1 MIRQPAV
8 ALEHLFQCCLSWLRF
23 GNQAPCRFFGGAVT
37 ESLASSHEVSSLTEP
52 LLEEAWDEPGDVA
65 QLVEHYNL
73 ETKVAGRTSG
83 TTLFVVESKRRDGRL
98 VDCDPD
104 QQFKLFLVASSVVRL
119 FIEKSFIV
127 WRNLCLIPQHVVIS
141 MQWLHN
147 QVVTHAILRWHT
159 WTLRFRCQSFSWAM
173 ELQGFWRRTSTL
185 PWKGKESKAIAFGS
199 WLDVSLL
206 TAFVALRCFEHVAT
220 FSFHG

>member
-141 MQWLHN
+141 TQWLHN
-147 QVVTHAILRWHT
+147 QVVTHAILRRHT
-159 WTLRFRCQSFSWAM
+159 WTLRFRCQSFSWGM

-220 FSFHG
+220 FPFHG